1 MPTLQALLHC
11 AAEIRE
17 AVAMQPI
24 WAPQD
29 TLDAPHR
36 SSLGELDWREEMHTL
51 TTEIRQSA
59 AAPKVRPP
67 A

>member
-1 MPTLQALLHC
+1 VTLQALLHC

-24 WAPQD
+24 WAPHCD

-36 SSLGELDWREEMHTL
+36 SSLGELDWREEMRK
-51 TTEIRQSA
+51 RQA
-59 AAPKVRPP
+59 AKIAKGGD
-67 A
+67 AGN